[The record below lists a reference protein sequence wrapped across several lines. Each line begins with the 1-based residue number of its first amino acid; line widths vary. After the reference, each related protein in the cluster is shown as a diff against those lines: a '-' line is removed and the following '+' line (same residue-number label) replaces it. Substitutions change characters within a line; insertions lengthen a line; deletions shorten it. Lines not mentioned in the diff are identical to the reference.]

1 MQKLIYVPPNSNEQ
15 VILTAA
21 EPFILSSVSGLGG
34 VESDVISSEVV
45 GMDGVFYHGC
55 KKTPRPIPCTVYV
68 KGKNRE
74 DMYRQRLRI
83 IGLLRAEND
92 VGTLYYSNDYIS
104 VKIGAVPITPP
115 DFNERLKNYN
125 KADLKF
131 WCPQPLW
138 QSLET
143 KTASIAKIDG
153 IGFEM
158 PFQFPIT
165 FAHIKNEIVINNL
178 GTSRAPVTITITGT
192 GVNPTITN
200 TANGK
205 TISLLDKTLAD
216 GEQLIINT
224 ERGDNAGF
232 CVDIRED
239 SARAAVIYEAAL
251 SAGFYERERSDHAV
265 SCVEGVNT
273 DGVYRILVECR
284 HRIALTNQ
292 LFQDGLAG
300 IQYLFKEFSFALLLT
315 HLYQEHAATLRIK
328 NIFQDKRIVSGNE
341 FFIRFVVFLTADVY
355 NIAVIILFQQSISRR
370 FIGQRC
376 SFKGIGYRPFKGFS
390 LYYRN
395 NLSSLGGLLDV
406 IKKSVTHIFY
416 G

>member
-1 MQKLIYVPPNSNEQ
+1 MQKLVYVPPNSNEQ

-21 EPFILSSVSGLGG
+21 EPIILSSVAGLGG

-74 DMYRQRLRI
+74 DMYRQRLKI

-115 DFNERLKNYN
+115 DFVERIKNYN

-143 KTASIAKIDG
+143 KTASIAKISG

-158 PFQFPIT
+158 PFSFPVT
-165 FAHIKNEIVINNL
+165 FSHIRNEIVINNL
-178 GTSRAPVTITITGT
+178 GTARAPVTITITGT
-192 GVNPTITN
+192 GVNPEITN
-200 TANGK
+200 TTNGK
-205 TISLLDKTLAD
+205 TISLLDKTLSN

-224 ERGDNAGF
+224 ERGYKSVKLKNNRTETDGFQYINPLSDFWEFEVGENKIVYSSDDNAEATS
-232 CVDIRED
+232 I
-239 SARAAVIYEAAL
+239 VITYN
-251 SAGFYERERSDHAV
+251 ERF
-265 SCVEGVNT
+265 EGV
-273 DGVYRILVECR
+273 
-284 HRIALTNQ
+284 
-292 LFQDGLAG
+292 
-300 IQYLFKEFSFALLLT
+300 
-315 HLYQEHAATLRIK
+315 
-328 NIFQDKRIVSGNE
+328 
-341 FFIRFVVFLTADVY
+341 
-355 NIAVIILFQQSISRR
+355 
-370 FIGQRC
+370 
-376 SFKGIGYRPFKGFS
+376 
-390 LYYRN
+390 
-395 NLSSLGGLLDV
+395 
-406 IKKSVTHIFY
+406 
-416 G
+416 

>member
-15 VILTAA
+15 VILTAE

-74 DMYRQRLRI
+74 DMYRQRLKI

-104 VKIGAVPITPP
+104 VKIGAVPIVPP
-115 DFNERLKNYN
+115 DFVERIKNYN

-138 QSLET
+138 KSLET

-165 FAHIKNEIVINNL
+165 FAHIRNEIVINNL

-224 ERGDNAGF
+224 ERG
-232 CVDIRED
+232 
-239 SARAAVIYEAAL
+239 Y
-251 SAGFYERERSDHAV
+251 
-265 SCVEGVNT
+265 
-273 DGVYRILVECR
+273 
-284 HRIALTNQ
+284 
-292 LFQDGLAG
+292 
-300 IQYLFKEFSFALLLT
+300 
-315 HLYQEHAATLRIK
+315 
-328 NIFQDKRIVSGNE
+328 
-341 FFIRFVVFLTADVY
+341 
-355 NIAVIILFQQSISRR
+355 
-370 FIGQRC
+370 
-376 SFKGIGYRPFKGFS
+376 
-390 LYYRN
+390 
-395 NLSSLGGLLDV
+395 
-406 IKKSVTHIFY
+406 KSVKLKNGGTVSDGFQYIDPLSEFWE
-416 G
+416 

>member
-1 MQKLIYVPPNSNEQ
+1 M
-15 VILTAA
+15 
-21 EPFILSSVSGLGG
+21 SSVSGLGG

-74 DMYRQRLRI
+74 DMYRQRLKI

-158 PFQFPIT
+158 PFSFPVT
-165 FAHIKNEIVINNL
+165 FSHIRNEIIINNL
-178 GTSRAPVTITITGT
+178 GTARTPVTITITGA
-192 GVNPTITN
+192 GENPSVAN

-205 TISLLDKTLAD
+205 TIALLDKTLSD

-224 ERGDNAGF
+224 ERGYKSVKLVQNGTETDGFQYINPLSDFWELEVGENKIVYSSDDNAEATS
-232 CVDIRED
+232 I
-239 SARAAVIYEAAL
+239 VISYN
-251 SAGFYERERSDHAV
+251 ERF
-265 SCVEGVNT
+265 EGV
-273 DGVYRILVECR
+273 
-284 HRIALTNQ
+284 
-292 LFQDGLAG
+292 
-300 IQYLFKEFSFALLLT
+300 
-315 HLYQEHAATLRIK
+315 
-328 NIFQDKRIVSGNE
+328 
-341 FFIRFVVFLTADVY
+341 
-355 NIAVIILFQQSISRR
+355 
-370 FIGQRC
+370 
-376 SFKGIGYRPFKGFS
+376 
-390 LYYRN
+390 
-395 NLSSLGGLLDV
+395 
-406 IKKSVTHIFY
+406 
-416 G
+416 